1 MKKVENVEKDLSKES
16 LIVIPGRTFVVKPGV
31 KKPVIVV
38 EKKEEDIITEDSITM
53 PTHDVD
59 ILEEIK
65 ADMYVMGKTYVS
77 AFNIV
82 SGITAV
88 RAANM
93 SYRCAMQ
100 AIRDKVRYL
109 TPKGI

>member
-1 MKKVENVEKDLSKES
+1 MKKVEKDLSKES
-16 LIVIPGRTFVVKPGV
+16 LIVIPGTRSIIKPEEKTTPEAEKESV
-31 KKPVIVV
+31 MPVN
-38 EKKEEDIITEDSITM
+38 
-53 PTHDVD
+53 DVA

-65 ADMYVMGKTYVS
+65 RDMYVMGKTYVS

-100 AIRDKVRYL
+100 AIRDKIRFL
-109 TPKGI
+109 IPKA